1 MAVDQQEKVS
11 ELEISFQPLK
21 TRSLGIRHR
30 IDYAVKG
37 ISTFGALIGLF
48 FLVWILYEVILRGIF
63 SFNLAFFT
71 ELPSPPGIEGG
82 GVANAIL
89 GTLIITL
96 LAAAM
101 GIPIGILAGVY
112 LAEFGKGTK
121 LADLIRSVTNLLI
134 GVPSII
140 VGVFVYMI
148 MVAPMKS
155 FSGLAGAVAL
165 AVIMLPVV
173 VRTTDD
179 MLNMVPN
186 PLRES
191 GLALGANRKQVTL
204 GIVFRAAKSGMLTGV
219 LLAVAR
225 VSGET
230 APLLFTALNSPYW
243 IKSIMQPTANLTVL
257 IFNYAMSP
265 YDDWISKAW
274 GASLLI
280 MAGVLILSI
289 IARVAIRGKEKKG

>member
-1 MAVDQQEKVS
+1 MTTQFTTLEK
-11 ELEISFQPLK
+11 
-21 TRSLGIRHR
+21 RSLANRKRLDFSIK
-30 IDYAVKG
+30 A
-37 ISTFGALIGLF
+37 ISTLGALIGLF
-48 FLVWILYEVILRGIF
+48 FLIWILYEVLLRGLS
-63 SFNLAFFT
+63 SFNWAFFT
-71 ELPSPPGIEGG
+71 QLPSPPGMAGG
-82 GVANAIL
+82 GVANGIL
-89 GTLIITL
+89 GTLLITL
-96 LAAAM
+96 IAAVL
-101 GIPIGILAGVY
+101 GTPVGILGGVY
-112 LAEFGKGTK
+112 LAEFGKGSKIAGT
-121 LADLIRSVTNLLI
+121 IRSITNLLI

-140 VGVFVYMI
+140 VGVFVYTI

-155 FSGLAGAVAL
+155 FSGLAGAVSL

-186 PLRES
+186 ALRES
-191 GLALGANRKQVTL
+191 ALALGATRKQTTL

-230 APLLFTALNSPYW
+230 APLLFTALNSSYW
-243 IKSIMQPTANLTVL
+243 INSIMQPTANLTVT

-265 YDDWISKAW
+265 YDDWIAKAW

-280 MAGVLILSI
+280 MLAVLALSI
-289 IARVAIRGKEKKG
+289 VARIAITDRSKKD